1 MKALPVIGFTEE
13 EVQVSN
19 TQSFTIL
26 KSFYIVSTLESL
38 MSAFLTFL
46 Q

>member
-19 TQSFTIL
+19 ML
-26 KSFYIVSTLESL
+26 KSFYIIATLESL
-38 MSAFLTFL
+38 MSAFLTVL

>member
-19 TQSFTIL
+19 SQSFTML
-26 KSFYIVSTLESL
+26 KSFYIIATLESL
-38 MSAFLTFL
+38 IALF
-46 Q
+46 